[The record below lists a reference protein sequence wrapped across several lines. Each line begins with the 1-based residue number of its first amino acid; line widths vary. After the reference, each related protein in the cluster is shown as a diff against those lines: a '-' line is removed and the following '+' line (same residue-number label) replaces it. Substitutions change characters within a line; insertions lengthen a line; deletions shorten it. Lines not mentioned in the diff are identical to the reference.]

1 MSEKMKNNV
10 TRELMGQIPGLPGDP
25 RFGAEEVPDLI
36 VSGMVE
42 RVAIAQHCKNCD
54 SCSAAANC
62 DSSSAAAT
70 DLSSETEDAEDSEDQ
85 V

>member
-1 MSEKMKNNV
+1 MSEKMKNSVN
-10 TRELMGQIPGLPGDP
+10 RELKGQIPGLQGDP

-42 RVAIAQHCKNCD
+42 RVAIAQHCNNCIR
-54 SCSAAANC
+54 CSAAV
-62 DSSSAAAT
+62 T
-70 DLSSETEDAEDSEDQ
+70 DLSSETENSEDSEDQ